1 MAIGTNWAEVWDPVW
16 GPVWQGS
23 AALVEVPDVIGET
36 QAAGTATLEGVA
48 FVVAVETAYSSTVAA
63 GLIIEQS
70 PAAGIEAAEGSTV
83 TITVSLGPQQGRTPA
98 GGYDP
103 YRKPSKV
110 NQRRDKDRDEL
121 RALLDAQLAK
131 KLLVTIDQAIERKE
145 PVKQSAPKIIDA
157 STDALALI
165 AEDKLRTYLAVAR
178 LSKDAKQILARLEQA
193 IEAAIRRQ
201 RILKDDEELLKLLGA
216 SGLLQ

>member
-1 MAIGTNWAEVWDPVW
+1 MLLLLQQNMLLGEAPV
-16 GPVWQGS
+16 
-23 AALVEVPDVIGET
+23 LVEVPNVVGET

-48 FVVAVETAYSSTVAA
+48 FVVAVQTAYSSTVAA

-70 PAAGIEAAEGSTV
+70 PAAGIEAVEGSTV
-83 TITVSLGPQQGRTPA
+83 TITVSLGAQQGRTPA

-103 YRKPSKV
+103 YRKPSKAT
-110 NQRRDKDRDEL
+110 QRRDKERDEL
-121 RALLDAQLAK
+121 RAMLDAQLAK
-131 KLLVTIDQAIERKE
+131 KLLVEVDKTIERKE
-145 PVKQSAPKIIDA
+145 PVRESAPKIIA
-157 STDALALI
+157 AKTDALALI

-178 LSKDAKQILARLEQA
+178 LSKDAKETLARLEPA
-193 IEAAIRRQ
+193 IEAAIQRQ